1 MVWNTDLIKTMEF
14 ENFIGQAAQ
23 NPYSDGM
30 RNESRGTRES
40 RRFPERNNEQ
50 LMKHVLTIA
59 SQTRG
64 GSTGCVG
71 EREVIDQLLDD
82 QMNHVS
88 SAKRVY

>member
-14 ENFIGQAAQ
+14 ENLIGQAAQ

-30 RNESRGTRES
+30 RNESRGIREF

-50 LMKHVLTIA
+50 LMKHVLMIGR
-59 SQTRG
+59 QTRG